1 MKTLL
6 LATLVAAAPTA
17 ILADSNHGHGGSDFT
32 EMGQSGAGGTAQHPM
47 MAQMMQMMMQM
58 HGGMMSGGAGPDM
71 GMMGGSMAPM
81 MQMHDADG
89 DGTATPEELQEGLLS
104 QLADYDEN
112 GDGTLVLS
120 EFEAL
125 FLAMVRERMV
135 DRFQHLDADGDGAI
149 TTEEMTAPAR
159 MMNRPSMG
167 MMGGMPESGEMPGM
181 GGSSMPN
188 DN

>member
-17 ILADSNHGHGGSDFT
+17 ILADSNHGHAGSDAT
-32 EMGQSGAGGTAQHPM
+32 EMGQSGAGGAAQHPM

-58 HGGMMSGGAGPDM
+58 HGGMMPGGADPDV
-71 GMMGGSMAPM
+71 GMMGGSMGPM
-81 MQMHDADG
+81 MQTHDADG
-89 DGTATPEELQEGLLS
+89 DGTVTREELQEGLLS
-104 QLADYDEN
+104 QLAEHDEN

-135 DRFQHLDADGDGAI
+135 DRFQDLDADGDGAI
-149 TTEEMTAPAR
+149 TTEEMTASVR
-159 MMNRPSMG
+159 MMNRPSTG
-167 MMGGMPESGEMPGM
+167 MMGGMPASGEVPGM
-181 GGSSMPN
+181 GGSSMPS